1 MRAEEIFHV
10 SFLSFLPSCEINS
23 GTESLETRLS
33 SLLPCLDT
41 RLSSLLPCLDTLL
54 MLLTRCE
61 LRNQDQD
68 DVQSRTRCELKN
80 PQEDDLQSRQTHWA
94 TKTFSEV
101 KVAWYHMQISHVSF
115 LRFLQSCEINSGTES
130 LETRLSS
137 LLPCLDTGLSSLL
150 PCLDTRLSSL
160 LPLPGSN
167 AKL

>member
-23 GTESLETRLS
+23 GTESLE
-33 SLLPCLDT
+33 T